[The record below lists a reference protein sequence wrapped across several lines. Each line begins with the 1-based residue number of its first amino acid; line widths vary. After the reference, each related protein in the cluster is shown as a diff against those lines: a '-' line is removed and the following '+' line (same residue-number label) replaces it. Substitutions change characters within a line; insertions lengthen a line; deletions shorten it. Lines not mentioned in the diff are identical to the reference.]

1 VALLPVR
8 RQPLD
13 AFQLVS
19 FVLLQRTTN
28 MKSLQGIFVACILA
42 IMLRLDSL
50 AAAAIGSTATVL
62 QTSRDVSTTPLS
74 LLRTTSSLQSSNHN
88 DRSLQTNTFVYRVN
102 YTAHYQVIQDTFC
115 DGPPPT
121 IRVNCRGPN
130 IQLVNTSHPS
140 IVCDAKRTGSDDGWT
155 YIECNN
161 TCASDAT
168 CRNVYLT
175 DQSVDT
181 GIMARI
187 DYSCAGNDL
196 EEIDGAVEFVDSG
209 DGLCGAASGAQTRN
223 IHILR
228 MGVSCPNNATG
239 TGQQRDYVFDDYYM
253 ECSPAI
259 ASFPFGDN
267 IYTCLSGDSCN
278 GVACNVDF
286 DTLTVEADV
295 PSFADRCVESLVP
308 MVPSVPTAPPALAP
322 TTSDTGL
329 VTFATT
335 FVASWG
341 LLFDAVSGPVCT
353 GYTPT
358 VQMTCLNGNA
368 IALADNTTTTTD
380 MNCTAVDTSIMVC
393 TDTNSLDFVNRFS
406 SIDYVS
412 RTCFHKIVEWFRQT
426 QPFGYF
432 VYITGLFG
440 PRAPRIRRWIRRK

>member
-1 VALLPVR
+1 
-8 RQPLD
+8 
-13 AFQLVS
+13 
-19 FVLLQRTTN
+19 
-28 MKSLQGIFVACILA
+28 
-42 IMLRLDSL
+42 
-50 AAAAIGSTATVL
+50 
-62 QTSRDVSTTPLS
+62 
-74 LLRTTSSLQSSNHN
+74 
-88 DRSLQTNTFVYRVN
+88 
-102 YTAHYQVIQDTFC
+102 
-115 DGPPPT
+115 
-121 IRVNCRGPN
+121 
-130 IQLVNTSHPS
+130 
-140 IVCDAKRTGSDDGWT
+140 VCDATPRNGNDNGWT

-196 EEIDGAVEFVDSG
+196 DEIDGAVEFVDSG

-223 IHILR
+223 FHVLR
-228 MGVSCPNNATG
+228 MGVSCPNATG
-239 TGQQRDYVFDDYYM
+239 NNQRGYVFDDYYM
-253 ECSPAI
+253 ECSPFT

-267 IYTCLSGDSCN
+267 LYTCISGDSCN
-278 GVACNVDF
+278 GMACNVDF
-286 DTLTVEADV
+286 DFLTVDADV

-308 MVPSVPTAPPALAP
+308 IAPTASPALAP
-322 TTSDTGL
+322 TSDNTGL

-358 VQMTCLNGNA
+358 VQITCLNGNA
-368 IALADNTTTTTD
+368 IALANALSTTMGS
-380 MNCTAVDTSIMVC
+380 MNCTKVETSIMVC

-412 RTCFHKIVEWFRQT
+412 CDVGQEIDR
-426 QPFGYF
+426 Y
-432 VYITGLFG
+432 
-440 PRAPRIRRWIRRK
+440 